1 MKALAIVGATA
12 SGKTALSLEV
22 ARRFDCEIICCDSM
36 QIYKYMDIATAKA
49 TSEEQCQAP
58 HHMLDLIT
66 PDTPYSAADYSTDAQ
81 RVAGEITKRGRMP
94 LFCGGTGLYL
104 EAARTGRHGE
114 APPSDPEYRAS
125 LALMSQDEDG
135 RTSLHDMLKEC
146 DPESAEAIHKNNV
159 KRVIRA
165 LEIYHASGIPKSEWD
180 RRTKN
185 APPVIDM
192 LIFGIFYHDRELLY
206 RRIDER
212 VDAMVRL
219 GLQKETRFLLENG
232 LLSKDSTA
240 YQAIGYKEY
249 ARFINGE
256 ISEDEAIADIKLAT
270 RHYAKRQLTW
280 FSSKENVIP
289 IYADEGGQL
298 ATCAEL
304 CDRVQEK
311 IQEFVNKS

>member
-49 TSEEQCQAP
+49 TSEEQSQAP

-66 PDTPYSAADYSTDAQ
+66 PDVPYSAADYASDAQ
-81 RVAGEITKRGRMP
+81 RVASEIINRGHMP

-114 APPSDPEYRAS
+114 APQSDPEYRAS
-125 LALMSQDEDG
+125 LALIAQDEDG
-135 RTSLHDMLKEC
+135 RTTLHNMLREC
-146 DPESAEAIHKNNV
+146 DPDSAEAIHKNNV

-180 RRTKN
+180 RRTRE

-192 LIFGIFYHDRELLY
+192 LTFGIFYHDRELLY

-212 VDAMVRL
+212 VDAMLQL
-219 GLQKETRFLLENG
+219 GLPNETRFLLENG
-232 LLSKDSTA
+232 LLNEDSTA

-289 IYADEGGQL
+289 VYADEGGQL

-304 CDRVQEK
+304 CDRIQER